1 MKDKPKVVLSV
12 NHDGALIF
20 VDVFQR
26 PDGTYGFEEYRRD
39 PEDNTGW
46 FAIGH
51 HAHKIFTDIDSAKNA
66 AIQQV
71 DWLKGFSVP
80 TVAREAF

>member
-1 MKDKPKVVLSV
+1 MREQLY
-12 NHDGALIF
+12 ALISF
-20 VDVFQR
+20 GGLMGRMV
-26 PDGTYGFEEYRRD
+26 FEEYRRD

-51 HAHKIFTDIDSAKNA
+51 HAHKIFTNIDSAKNA

-71 DWLKGFSVP
+71 GWLKGFSVP
-80 TVAREAF
+80 TVSGGAF